1 MLCSFVNEI
10 YDNDDSGEEGGR
22 PNRQTLSWNIAG
34 SWFGYASSNMAEL
47 GFRVVGQDQLA
58 GGPSPDNSATVSC
71 P

>member
-34 SWFGYASSNMAEL
+34 SWFGYAASNMAEL

-71 P
+71 L